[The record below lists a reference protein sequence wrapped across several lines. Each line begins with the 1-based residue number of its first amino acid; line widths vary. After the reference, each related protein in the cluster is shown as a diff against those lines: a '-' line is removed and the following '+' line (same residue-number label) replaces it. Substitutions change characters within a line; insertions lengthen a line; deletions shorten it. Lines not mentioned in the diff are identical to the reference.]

1 MADKFAWRSKTLPQI
16 NIDVFSRT
24 NVCVLW
30 FLFFFSLCKQASNSI
45 WQISSMLNTEAVCT
59 MDFAQTFDRFLKLK
73 NLIILM
79 SKKAD
84 ISWDRSC
91 YPIICQ
97 H

>member
-1 MADKFAWRSKTLPQI
+1 MADKFAWRSKSLPQI

-30 FLFFFSLCKQASNSI
+30 FLLLFSPLQASKQLH

-73 NLIILM
+73 SLIILM